1 MKKLI
6 ALALVTVGISLPTRA
21 QLVVYDPVN
30 NIQQIL
36 SANSTWFIKG
46 QSHKRYYMLDL
57 QKLELTQYKTE
68 DDRRNN

>member
-1 MKKLI
+1 VNTSSAVFEGFLKK
-6 ALALVTVGISLPTRA
+6 VIS
-21 QLVVYDPVN
+21 
-30 NIQQIL
+30 

-68 DDRRNN
+68 DDRRNNWV